1 MGKPAI
7 IKRVFSGVVVSAKMD
22 KTLVV
27 KVSRAKWH
35 PKYLKQYSLSKNYK
49 VHDERKQY
57 KEGDKVEFTECRPL
71 SRDKRWRVIYI

>member
-1 MGKPAI
+1 MEKPI
-7 IKRVFSGVVVSAKMD
+7 IKKRVFSGVVVSAKMD

-35 PKYLKQYSLSKNYK
+35 SKYLKQYSLSKNYK

-57 KEGDKVEFTECRPL
+57 KEGDKVRFVECRPL
-71 SRDKRWRVIYI
+71 SKEKRWRVLY